1 MGFYQGVFRGYLA
14 QFRTVG
20 WVFLHSNSH
29 VFSLRVTDVTAKKH
43 NFSG

>member
-1 MGFYQGVFRGYLA
+1 MRFYQGVFRGYLA

-20 WVFLHSNSH
+20 WVFLQSNSRI
-29 VFSLRVTDVTAKKH
+29 FSLRVTVVTAKKH